1 MKNLSPALQA
11 HLALACST
19 VAYLIKIT
27 RTDNGVR
34 AFTNHD
40 LDIVFGGVTYK
51 ADGACNP
58 SALVSDDKLAT
69 DNLAVTGILNSAD
82 VTEADLD
89 AGRYD
94 HARID
99 VYLCN
104 WADLAQGVVQL
115 RRGWLGEVTWRGT
128 NYTAELR
135 GLHDL
140 LQREWGDYYTAECRH
155 DLGDARCTVALGPL
169 TVSGSVTA
177 ALDIANFTDAARGEA
192 EGWFNYGKLHWSSG
206 ANSGLTVEVK
216 QWDATAR
223 QFTLWLP
230 MPQPIAV
237 NDAYTVIAGCDKR
250 YATCKN
256 KFSNLVNFGGFPHLP
271 GVDKILQYPDGKT

>member
-11 HLALACST
+11 HLGTECST
-19 VAYLIKIT
+19 AAFLVKIT
-27 RTDNGVR
+27 RTDGVVR

-40 LDIVFGGVTYK
+40 RDLVVGGVTYK
-51 ADGACNP
+51 ADGAFNP

-69 DNLAVTGILNSAD
+69 DNLAMTGILNSTD

-94 HARID
+94 HARVD
-99 VYLCN
+99 VYIVN
-104 WADLAQGVVQL
+104 WADLSQGVMQL
-115 RRGWLGEVTWRGT
+115 RRGWLGEVTLQAT
-128 NYTAELR
+128 HYMAELR

-155 DLGDARCTVALGPL
+155 DLGDARCGIALGVL

-177 ALDIANFTDAARGEA
+177 AADAAHCIDTARGEA
-192 EGWFNYGKLHWSSG
+192 DGWFNYGKLQWTSG
-206 ANSGLTVEVK
+206 ANSGLAVEVK
-216 QWDATAR
+216 QWDAVTR

-237 NDAYTVIAGCDKR
+237 GDAYTVIAGCDKR
-250 YATCKN
+250 YATCKS
-256 KFSNLVNFGGFPHLP
+256 KFSNLIRFGGFPHMP
-271 GVDKILQYPDGKT
+271 GVDRILHYPDGKI

>member
-11 HLALACST
+11 HLAAECST
-19 VAYLIKIT
+19 AAYLIKIT
-27 RTDNGVR
+27 RGDGVVR

-40 LDIVFGGVTYK
+40 RDIVVGGVTYK
-51 ADGACNP
+51 ADGAFNP

-94 HARID
+94 LARVD

-115 RRGWLGEVTWRGT
+115 RRGWLGEVTLRDT
-128 NYTAELR
+128 QYVAELR
-135 GLHDL
+135 GMHDL

-177 ALDIANFTDAARGEA
+177 AVDAAHFTDAARGEA
-192 EGWFNYGKLHWSSG
+192 ESWFNYGKLLWTGG
-206 ANSGLTVEVK
+206 ANSGLAVEVK
-216 QWDATAR
+216 QWDAAAR

-230 MPQPIAV
+230 MPQAIAAG
-237 NDAYTVIAGCDKR
+237 DAYTVVAGCDKR
-250 YATCKN
+250 FATCKN
-256 KFSNLVNFGGFPHLP
+256 KFSNQIHFGGFPHMP
-271 GVDKILQYPDGKT
+271 GVDKILQYPDGKS